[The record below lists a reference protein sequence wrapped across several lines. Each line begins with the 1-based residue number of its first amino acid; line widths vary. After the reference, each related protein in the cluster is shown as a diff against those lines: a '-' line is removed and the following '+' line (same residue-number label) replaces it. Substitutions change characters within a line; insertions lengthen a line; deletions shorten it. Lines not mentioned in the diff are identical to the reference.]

1 MGCWRGRDI
10 LSLMVR
16 MKEVPV
22 QELRLCASSLLSF
35 FKKCEADTA
44 ILTEVRKGAK
54 YVILYRL
61 HELPL
66 LFNAFSKDRTKFDL
80 LLMEVT
86 RWLKL

>member
-1 MGCWRGRDI
+1 
-10 LSLMVR
+10 MVR

-22 QELRLCASSLLSF
+22 QELRLCASSLISL
-35 FKKCEADTA
+35 FKKCEASAT